1 MKAVYVC
8 SVHVTTG
15 TSALYVTIVQWEPLQ
30 MDLFI
35 SFSSGRDITF
45 IACCSK
51 QEAHS
56 QLMRPLL
63 SCSQS
68 NSFPPCQYPKF
79 CCSVFKQFVVLK
91 QVQGSLHLHLSSS
104 LCKITFYMDNI

>member
-8 SVHVTTG
+8 SVHVTTD
-15 TSALYVTIVQWEPLQ
+15 TSALYDTIIQWETLQ
-30 MDLFI
+30 MKALISLFLFLLGET
-35 SFSSGRDITF
+35 SLF

-51 QEAHS
+51 QKAHS
-56 QLMRPLL
+56 QLMTTLL

-79 CCSVFKQFVVLK
+79 CCSVFKQFVVIK
-91 QVQGSLHLHLSSS
+91 GSTRVTSPPPELQPLQS
-104 LCKITFYMDNI
+104 